1 MFQSIVEF
9 DKRSTN
15 LTHVICLGSAR
26 ARGAMMRVRAALVSS
41 PARARSSE
49 RVLHKRVLSSHTLQ
63 YTHIG
68 APANETL
75 TNDHN

>member
-1 MFQSIVEF
+1 MVEF

-26 ARGAMMRVRAALVSS
+26 ARGAMRVRAALVSS
-41 PARARSSE
+41 LARARSSE
-49 RVLHKRVLSSHTLQ
+49 RVLNKRVLSSHTLQ